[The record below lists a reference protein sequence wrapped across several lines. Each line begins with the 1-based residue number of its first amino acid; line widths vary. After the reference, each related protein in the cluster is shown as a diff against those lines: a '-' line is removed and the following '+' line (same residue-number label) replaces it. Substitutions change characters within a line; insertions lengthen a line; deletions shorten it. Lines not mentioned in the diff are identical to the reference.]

1 LTFNKYIPCQN
12 PFYPNFI
19 NNWKLELTKSVLKTL
34 QNSIYLLLN
43 HPMKSLFTFLSL
55 ALFLLF
61 QNCSQKKEV
70 DLLIYNALI
79 YDGTGATPILGQVGV
94 KDGKIVYVGEEK
106 SISAT
111 TTLNAEGKTLSPGFI
126 NMLSWGYNNLLEDG
140 RSLSDLKQGVTLEV
154 FGEGTSPGPSG
165 KKDSLDYESFGEA
178 MNKLVQKGVTPN
190 IASYLGATTVRI
202 LTVGYENRPASAK
215 ELEAMKQL
223 VVRSMEEGALGI
235 GSSLIYAPADYAPTE
250 ELIALCAAS
259 APFGGRYISHI
270 RNEDERLLE
279 SVNELI
285 HISKTAGVPAEI
297 YHLKASRP
305 ANFHKLDRVI
315 AKVDSARAAGLAIT
329 ADIYTYNAS
338 STGLTGVVPTWVQEG
353 GHEAWMNRMRNPI
366 SRKRLLEDLRRELS
380 QQPPKDILMVGF
392 KNDSLAQIYRG
403 KTIAEA
409 AEMRGQ
415 SPEETVI
422 DLILEDDSRIQCIY
436 FSMSEENLR
445 KKMQIPWVSFCSDAG
460 TYSTW
465 EENFRTHPRAFGSFI
480 RVLSEFSLKEGLLT
494 MESAIHRL
502 TGLPAANLGLKD
514 RGLIKEGYWADLVLF
529 DPKALK
535 DKATFDHPLQFAEG
549 IDDVW
554 VNGTQVLQSGE
565 HTGVFPGRFVKGSG
579 AIN

>member
-1 LTFNKYIPCQN
+1 
-12 PFYPNFI
+12 
-19 NNWKLELTKSVLKTL
+19 LEIRTDKISFKTIQIFVILL
-34 QNSIYLLLN
+34 QNHL
-43 HPMKSLFTFLSL
+43 MKALFTLLCL
-55 ALFLLF
+55 AFFLLF
-61 QNCSQKKEV
+61 QSCSQKKEL
-70 DLLIYNALI
+70 DLLIHNALI
-79 YDGTGATPILGQVGV
+79 YDGTGTAPFLGQVGV
-94 KDGKIVYVGEEK
+94 KGGKIVYVGEEK

-111 TTLNAEGKTLSPGFI
+111 TTLNAEGKTLTPGFI

-165 KKDSLDYESFGEA
+165 KKDSTDYESFGDA
-178 MNKLVQKGVTPN
+178 MNKLVQKGVSPN

-202 LTVGYENRPASAK
+202 LTVGYENRPASTE
-215 ELEAMKQL
+215 ELEEMKKL
-223 VVRSMEEGALGI
+223 VVQSMEEGALGI

-250 ELIALCAAS
+250 ELITLCAAT
-259 APFGGRYISHI
+259 APYGGRYISHI

-285 HISKTAGVPAEI
+285 QIAKTAGVPAEI

-305 ANFHKLDRVI
+305 ANFHKLDQVI

-366 SRKRLLEDLRRELS
+366 ARKRLLEDLRRELS

-409 AEMRGQ
+409 AKMRNQ

-465 EENFRTHPRAFGSFI
+465 EADFRTHPRAFGSFI
-480 RVLSEFSLKEGLLT
+480 RVLSEFSIKEGLLS

-502 TGLPAANLGLKD
+502 TGLPAANLGLQD

-535 DKATFDHPLQFAEG
+535 DKATFDNPLQFAEG
-549 IDDVW
+549 IEEVW

-565 HTGVFPGRFVKGSG
+565 HTGLFPGQFVKGSG
-579 AIN
+579 AKK

>member
-1 LTFNKYIPCQN
+1 
-12 PFYPNFI
+12 
-19 NNWKLELTKSVLKTL
+19 
-34 QNSIYLLLN
+34 
-43 HPMKSLFTFLSL
+43 MKALFTLHCL

-61 QNCSQKKEV
+61 QSCFQKKEL
-70 DLLIYNALI
+70 DLLIHNALI
-79 YDGTGATPILGQVGV
+79 YDGTGTAPFLGQVGV

-111 TTLNAEGKTLSPGFI
+111 TTLNAEGKTLTPGFI
-126 NMLSWGYNNLLEDG
+126 NMLSWGYDDLLEDG

-165 KKDSLDYESFGEA
+165 KKDSTNYESFGVA

-202 LTVGYENRPASAK
+202 QTVGYENRPGSAE

-223 VVRSMEEGALGI
+223 VVQSMEEGALGI

-250 ELIALCAAS
+250 ELIALCSAS
-259 APFGGRYISHI
+259 APYGGRYISHI

-285 HISKTAGVPAEI
+285 HIAKTAGVPAEI

-305 ANFHKLDRVI
+305 ANFHKLDQVI

-338 STGLTGVVPTWVQEG
+338 STGLTGVIPTWVQEG
-353 GHEAWMNRMRNPI
+353 GHEAWMNRMRNPEA
-366 SRKRLLEDLRRELS
+366 RKRLLEDLRRELS

-465 EENFRTHPRAFGSFI
+465 EDGFRTHPRAFGSFI
-480 RVLSEFSLKEGLLT
+480 RVLSEFSIKEGLLSL
-494 MESAIHRL
+494 ESAIHRL
-502 TGLPAANLGLKD
+502 TGLPATNLGLKD
-514 RGLIKEGYWADLVLF
+514 RGLIREGYWADLVLF

-535 DKATFDHPLQFAEG
+535 DKATFDNPLQFAEG
-549 IDDVW
+549 INDVW

-565 HTGVFPGRFVKGSG
+565 HTGAFPGQFVKGSG
-579 AIN
+579 AKK